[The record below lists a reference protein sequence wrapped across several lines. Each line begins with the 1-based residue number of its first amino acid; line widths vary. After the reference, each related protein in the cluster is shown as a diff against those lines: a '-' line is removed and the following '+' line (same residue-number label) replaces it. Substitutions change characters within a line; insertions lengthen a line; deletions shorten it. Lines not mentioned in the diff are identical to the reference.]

1 MALLELIPG
10 PSDRRPNAKGK
21 GRGNTGYSA
30 GRGEQR
36 AHANTGMGGL
46 TEEDWDQYN
55 IFGSMNRN

>member
-1 MALLELIPG
+1 LGREYCG
-10 PSDRRPNAKGK
+10 GTKRPTAKREGK
-21 GRGNTGYSA
+21 GWGQRGVTLP